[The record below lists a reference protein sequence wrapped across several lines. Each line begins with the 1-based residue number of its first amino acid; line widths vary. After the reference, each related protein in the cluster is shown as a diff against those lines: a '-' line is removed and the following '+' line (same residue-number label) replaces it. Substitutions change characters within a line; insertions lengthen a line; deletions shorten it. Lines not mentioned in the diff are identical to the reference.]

1 MMQPR
6 SAPEIR
12 LQGVWPEPVVLRQGW
27 SRAVARPWNE
37 ESSAGAL
44 RLERGNSRFLRSC
57 ADWLIDREMDEI
69 FSPALFPRFD
79 RVWREAGFVCTA
91 RLRLFESDLKTAAKT
106 PDLEVGQIKPDWA
119 DLALI
124 DRAAFP
130 PRWYLGRLGLAES
143 FAATPRAGVL
153 AVHQL
158 GVPVGFSIVGLATG
172 LAYLQRLAVDPKH
185 QGGGIGRSLV
195 RASVGWA
202 AARGARTML
211 LNTQTDNDP
220 AAGLYA
226 AEGFV
231 EVLEGLEVMGY
242 RAEHES

>member
-1 MMQPR
+1 M
-6 SAPEIR
+6 
-12 LQGVWPEPVVLRQGW
+12 
-27 SRAVARPWNE
+27 ARPWNE
-37 ESSAGAL
+37 ESSAAAL

-57 ADWLIDREMDEI
+57 ADWLIERQMDEV
-69 FSPALFPRFD
+69 FSPALFPKFD
-79 RVWREAGFVCTA
+79 RVWREAGFVRIA
-91 RLRLFESDLKTAAKT
+91 RLRLFESDLKTTAKA
-106 PDLEVGQIKPDWA
+106 PDLDVKQIKPEWA
-119 DLALI
+119 QLAVI

-130 PRWYLGRLGLAES
+130 LRWHLGRLGLAES

-153 AVHQL
+153 AVHEL
-158 GVPVGFSIVGLATG
+158 GVPVGFSIVGLAIG
-172 LAYLQRLAVDPKH
+172 LAYLQRLAVDPRH

-195 RASVGWA
+195 RASVAWA
-202 AARGARTML
+202 AARGARSML

-242 RAEHES
+242 RPQPES